1 MSLYGALFGG
11 VSGLRAQSSRIGAI
25 SDNIANVNTIGYK
38 QARAAFSTLVV
49 NSNGNVSYQTGG
61 VRAGT
66 IYDISRQG
74 LLSTTESATDIAISG
89 QGFFVVR
96 QTATVIAGDTSS
108 LPLFTR
114 AGSFRQDELGNF
126 INSQGFYLQGWPLD
140 RDGRLPG
147 ETGNL
152 NTIAFTN
159 FDSLE
164 TVNIESASGIA
175 QATTAIELGA
185 NLNAGEVIF
194 PGQAATLQPDIN
206 DLNNFNIN
214 AEAVIVGDEFGLATS
229 NNLNRYDQF
238 QVNTGQG
245 LSYTYEYGGFTIGR
259 DVSTSGA
266 GNFGDNGIDNTALRA
281 LGAAANAIQ
290 FGPTAN
296 TFTINLPAHGLIVGD
311 VINLSGVPGAGI
323 GATPQSELQA
333 PLQVT
338 QVLSSGSIVVT
349 VSTGHGNPGPF
360 PVNANPG
367 GISVDNRIYAGNMF
381 DASTA
386 SQAFFGTTTTLGFTP
401 ASLNFTISTPTT
413 GVRTFRYVNGSPNGV
428 NGEFNTLNTLA
439 DAITQVNGLSARV
452 VNGRLVVSSENASES
467 VTFGNGDATGTTS
480 SRGIDWVTELGLQDV
495 SAGSRRFNSMQ
506 SLANLVN
513 ADPGVTAEVVN
524 PLSNSSLSIRV
535 DDPTDTIT
543 LRDLPDLPFSVPTA
557 GTPITLPAGV
567 YTAGSAIDMVIADA
581 GLPTT
586 LDLGDTVNIRG
597 LTSGIGGLPGTLP
610 NGGPWEVVA
619 VNPGVG
625 YTVRLITPV
634 ATTIAGGPFAA
645 PLNNTLNII
654 GESNLGS
661 LTSALGVTPSLL
673 GGAYT
678 PQTTGVL
685 GPRYDSSGTVGLNL
699 ASGDLTAQFSRNVR
713 IFDSLGTGHDIRF
726 SFIKVANNTWAAEVH
741 TIPPTDINTALP
753 DGQLATGTITFNGD
767 GSLRSVSSGL
777 TNPITANWVNGSI
790 ASTLALDLGTA
801 GQPFGTVGA
810 TTIGLTDGLSQ
821 FDSSYNVAFANQNG
835 APVGQLVSVS
845 IDRDGKLIASYSNGE
860 TQELYQLPIADFA
873 SPEGLTPVS
882 GNVYAQSRDSGEAN
896 LREAGTNGVGT
907 VVSAALEQSN
917 VDLAEQ
923 LTDMIVAQRAYQ
935 ANTRVI
941 KTTDELLEQL
951 NQL

>member
-11 VSGLRAQSSRIGAI
+11 VSGLKAQSSRIGAI

-49 NSNGNVSYQTGG
+49 NGGGGVSYQTGG

-74 LLSTTESATDIAISG
+74 LLATTESSTDIAISG

-96 QTATVIAGDTSS
+96 QTANPIAGDTSS

-126 INSQGFYLQGWPLD
+126 VNSQGFYLQGWPLD

-147 ETGNL
+147 EAGNL
-152 NTIAFTN
+152 NTTASTN

-175 QATTAIELGA
+175 QATTSIELGA
-185 NLNAGEVIF
+185 NLNAGERIF
-194 PGQAATLQPDIN
+194 PGQAATLRPDIN

-214 AEAVIVGDEFGLATS
+214 AEAIMVGNEYGLATS
-229 NNLNRYDQF
+229 NNLNRGDGF
-238 QVNTGQG
+238 QVTTGLG
-245 LSYTYEYGGFTIGR
+245 LSYTYTYGGYTVGR
-259 DVSTSGA
+259 DITTGGS
-266 GNFGDNGIDNTALRA
+266 GNFGDNGFDNTALRA
-281 LGAAANAIQ
+281 LGAAPGAIQ
-290 FGPTAN
+290 FGPSAN

-311 VINLSGVPGAGI
+311 TVNLSGVPGGGI
-323 GATPQSELQA
+323 GATPQAELLA
-333 PLQVT
+333 PLTVT
-338 QVLSSGSIVVT
+338 QVLSNGSIVVA
-349 VSTGHGNPGPF
+349 VSSPHLGALGG
-360 PVNANPG
+360 NANPG

-401 ASLNFTISTPTT
+401 SSLNFTITTPSL
-413 GVRTFRYVNGSPNGV
+413 GARTFRYVNGSPNSAEGQ
-428 NGEFNTLNTLA
+428 FNNLTTLA
-439 DAITQVNGLSARV
+439 EAINQVNGLTARV
-452 VNGRLVVSSENASES
+452 VNGRLTVSSENASES
-467 VTFGNGDATGTTS
+467 VTFTNGDATGTIS
-480 SRGIDWVTELGLQDV
+480 ARGIDWVGELGLQDIA
-495 SAGSRRFNSMQ
+495 SGSRRYNSMAG
-506 SLANLVN
+506 LAALVN
-513 ADPGVTAEVVN
+513 GDPGVTAEVSN
-524 PLSNSSLSIRV
+524 PLSNSSLAIRV
-535 DDPTDTIT
+535 NDPTDTLTI
-543 LRDLPDLPFSVPTA
+543 RDLPDLPFGIPA
-557 GTPITLPAGV
+557 GNNMTLPAGA
-567 YTAGSAIDMVIADA
+567 YTAGSVIAITIADPGFPSTLNLGDFVNLRDLPA
-581 GLPTT
+581 GL
-586 LDLGDTVNIRG
+586 
-597 LTSGIGGLPGTLP
+597 GGLPGQLP
-610 NGGPWEVVA
+610 NGGPFEVSNI
-619 VNPGVG
+619 NPGVG
-625 YTVRLITPV
+625 YEIRVITPV
-634 ATTIAGGPFAA
+634 AVTLAGGPVAIPA
-645 PLNNTLNII
+645 GNSVNIV
-654 GESNLGS
+654 GESNQGS
-661 LTSALGVTPSLL
+661 VTSAMGLTPSLL

-685 GPRYDSSGTVGLNL
+685 GPRYDSSGTVGSNL

-726 SFIKVANNTWAAEVH
+726 SFIKVGINTWAAEVH
-741 TIPPTDINTALP
+741 VIPPTDVNSPLP
-753 DGQLATGTITFNGD
+753 DGQLAVGTITFNGD

-777 TNPITANWVNGSI
+777 TNPITASWVNGAI
-790 ASTLALDLGTA
+790 ASNIGLDLGTA
-801 GQPFGTVGA
+801 GEPFGTV
-810 TTIGLTDGLSQ
+810 TTGNIGLTDGLSQ
-821 FDSSYNVAFANQNG
+821 FNSSYNVAFANQNG

-845 IDRDGKLIASYSNGE
+845 IDSAGKLIASYSNGE

-896 LREAGTNGVGT
+896 LREAGTNGTGT

-941 KTTDELLEQL
+941 RTTDELLEQL

>member
-11 VSGLRAQSSRIGAI
+11 VSGLKAQSSRIGAI

-49 NSNGNVSYQTGG
+49 NGGGGVSYQTGG

-74 LLSTTESATDIAISG
+74 LLATTESSTDIAISG

-96 QTATVIAGDTSS
+96 QTANVIAGDTSS

-126 INSQGFYLQGWPLD
+126 VNSQGFYLQGWPLD

-147 ETGNL
+147 EPGNL
-152 NTIAFTN
+152 NSTAATN

-175 QATTAIELGA
+175 QATTSIELGA

-194 PGQAATLQPDIN
+194 PGQAATLRPDIN
-206 DLNNFNIN
+206 DLANFNIN
-214 AEAVIVGDEFGLATS
+214 AEAIMAGDEYGLATS
-229 NNLNRYDQF
+229 NNLNRGDGF
-238 QVNTGQG
+238 QVVTGLG
-245 LSYTYEYGGFTIGR
+245 LSYSYEYGGYTVGR
-259 DVSTSGA
+259 DITTSGA
-266 GNFGDNGIDNTALRA
+266 ANFGDNELDNTALRA
-281 LGAAANAIQ
+281 LGAAAGAIQ

-296 TFTINLPAHGLIVGD
+296 TFTINLSSHGLIVGD
-311 VINLSGVPGAGI
+311 TINLSGVPGAGI
-323 GATPQSELQA
+323 GATPQAELLA
-333 PLQVT
+333 PLTVT
-338 QVLSSGSIVVT
+338 QVLSSGSIVVA
-349 VSTGHGNPGPF
+349 VSTPHLGALGG
-360 PVNANPG
+360 NANPG
-367 GISVDNRIYAGNMF
+367 GIAVDNRIYAGNIF

-386 SQAFFGTTTTLGFTP
+386 TQAFFGTTTTLGFTP
-401 ASLNFTISTPTT
+401 SSLNFTITTPTL
-413 GVRTFRYVNGSPNGV
+413 GARTFQYVNGSPNAAEGQ
-428 NGEFNTLNTLA
+428 FNNLSTLA
-439 DAITQVNGLSARV
+439 EAINQVNGLTARV
-452 VNGRLVVSSENASES
+452 VSGRLMVSSENASES
-467 VTFGNGDATGTTS
+467 VTFANGDAVGTTAA
-480 SRGIDWVTELGLQDV
+480 RGIDWVGELGLEDV
-495 SAGSRRFNSMQ
+495 ASGSRRYNSMAG
-506 SLANLVN
+506 LAALVN
-513 ADPGVTAEVVN
+513 GDSGVAAEIIN

-535 DDPTDTIT
+535 SDPTDTLTI
-543 LRDLPDLPFSVPTA
+543 RDLPDLPFSVPAAPATA
-557 GTPITLPAGV
+557 VTLPAGAF
-567 YTAGSAIDMVIADA
+567 TAGSAIDIDIADA
-581 GLPTT
+581 GFPTT
-586 LDLGDTVNIRG
+586 LNLGDRVNLRG
-597 LTSGIGGLPGTLP
+597 MGAGLGGLPGQLP
-610 NGGPWEVVA
+610 NGGPFEIVA

-625 YTVRLITPV
+625 YTVRVITPV
-634 ATTIAGGPFAA
+634 AVTLAGGAVAA
-645 PLNNTLNII
+645 SVGNSANIV
-654 GESNLGS
+654 GESNQGS
-661 LTSALGVTPSLL
+661 VTSALGVTPSLL

-678 PQTTGVL
+678 PQNTGVL
-685 GPRYDSSGTVGLNL
+685 GPRYDSSGTVGQNL

-726 SFIKVANNTWAAEVH
+726 SFIKIANNTWAAEVH
-741 TIPPTDINTALP
+741 VIPPTDVNSALP
-753 DGQLATGTITFNGD
+753 DGQLAVGTITFNGD
-767 GSLRSVSSGL
+767 GSLRSVSSSL

-790 ASTLALDLGTA
+790 ASELTLDLGTA

-810 TTIGLTDGLSQ
+810 TAIGLTDGLSQ
-821 FDSSYNVAFANQNG
+821 FNSSYNVAFANQNG

-845 IDRDGKLIASYSNGE
+845 IDAQGKLIASYSNGE

-896 LREAGTNGVGT
+896 LREAGTNGTGT

-941 KTTDELLEQL
+941 RTTDELLEQL